1 MEWKNGVASLNF
13 LTFEQN
19 AADAVQLPVIRYLF
33 SVIGGQAALAQFAEI
48 ASGLKH

>member
-33 SVIGGQAALAQFAEI
+33 SV
-48 ASGLKH
+48 SGDKLLSRNLPKLRQI